1 MSYRYPV
8 KIMVSQFYLEWFL
21 LWASLASLV
30 YEVNIN
36 WEPLTAPYYQPD
48 GDSVFSV
55 WLFDVMMAH
64 KVKCISY
71 LIQSFSPLSPVW
83 HEHNSGFDNILPPA
97 KFCFSHDKS
106 ASSEQ
111 WLDYARQ
118 VSCDRREEPLTAMSD
133 AGGTEQGWEVNIF
146 DDDPIPLLRQ
156 ELKEFDA
163 LIGGCW
169 YRGLVPYHEQML
181 HIFFRASNNTFAW
194 YLVNHELHLANL
206 FSRLSYR
213 NPLHYDWVWAFVPRV
228 ESISHFKFVRVP
240 IHL

>member
-1 MSYRYPV
+1 MHIISHPV
-8 KIMVSQFYLEWFL
+8 F
-21 LWASLASLV
+21 
-30 YEVNIN
+30 
-36 WEPLTAPYYQPD
+36 
-48 GDSVFSV
+48 FS
-55 WLFDVMMAH
+55 
-64 KVKCISY
+64 ST
-71 LIQSFSPLSPVW
+71 VW

-181 HIFFRASNNTFAW
+181 HIFLFRASNNTSAW
-194 YLVNHELHLANL
+194 YLVNHESCTSQTYLVGWVTGIHFIMIEYERLCLELNQFHIL
-206 FSRLSYR
+206 RLSMFLFIFSAHKLRLSTLVFSTLACYQCG
-213 NPLHYDWVWAFVPRV
+213 
-228 ESISHFKFVRVP
+228 
-240 IHL
+240 